1 MLPHIAYNAR
11 RALRGRAAARGD
23 GARGQHQG
31 RRRARRRTIQAEGV
45 YELAKLDSVAGG
57 GTERATDNTSVFSPA
72 ARQYALSVL
81 VVVYT
86 FNFIDRQILSILLEP
101 IKADLGLSD
110 SQLGLLAGFAFAL
123 FYATL
128 GIPIARFA
136 DRSNRRNL
144 IALALAVWSGMTA
157 LSGLAQNFW
166 HLLLAR
172 IGVGV
177 GEAGCSPPAH
187 SMIADYFPAE
197 KRSTALGIYS
207 LGIPVG
213 ILFGFFVGGHINEMF
228 GWRVAFFIVGVPG
241 LLLAVLMRFTVRE
254 PPRGMAEGRAAAAD
268 QPGILDTFT
277 YLWGKRSFRHLA
289 FGGALTAFVG
299 YGVITW
305 MPSFLIRAH
314 GLGTG
319 EVGTYLGLIFGIP
332 GGIGIALGGYLADR
346 YGARD
351 TRWFLWI
358 VSVALII
365 GLPFGTAVY
374 LVPGVSSALWL
385 LVLPVALGNFY
396 QATTFAQTQGLVTL
410 RMRAVAAAVLLFIL
424 NIIGL
429 GIGPWAVGRLSDFL
443 VPQFGDESLRWS
455 LLICGLVNA
464 WAALHYYLAGRH
476 LPGDLERTAL
486 DEQVRAG

>member
-1 MLPHIAYNAR
+1 MAQQEQP
-11 RALRGRAAARGD
+11 G
-23 GARGQHQG
+23 
-31 RRRARRRTIQAEGV
+31 
-45 YELAKLDSVAGG
+45 
-57 GTERATDNTSVFSPA
+57 VFSPA
-72 ARQYALSVL
+72 ARNYALSVL

-101 IKADLGLSD
+101 IKQDLGLSD
-110 SQLGLLAGFAFAL
+110 TQLGMLAGFAFAA

-128 GIPIARFA
+128 GIPIARYA

-144 IALALAVWSGMTA
+144 ISLALTIWSGMTA

-166 HLLLAR
+166 HLLVAR

-187 SMIADYFPAE
+187 SMLADYYPAD
-197 KRSTALGIYS
+197 KRATALGIYS

-213 ILFGFFVGGHINEMF
+213 ILFGFLVGGQINELF
-228 GWRVAFFIVGVPG
+228 GWRIAFLVVGLPG
-241 LLLAVLMRFTVRE
+241 LALALIMRFTVRE
-254 PPRGMAEGRAAAAD
+254 PDRGMSEGRSVSGD
-268 QPGILDTFT
+268 QPGIMETFH
-277 YLWGKRSFRHLA
+277 YLWQKRSFRHLA

-305 MPSFLIRAH
+305 MPAFLIRSH
-314 GLGTG
+314 GMSTG
-319 EVGTYLGLIFGIP
+319 DIGLYLGLILGIP

-351 TRWFLWI
+351 SAWFLWI
-358 VSVALII
+358 VTVALLVA
-365 GLPFGTAVY
+365 LPFGIGVY
-374 LVPGVSSALWL
+374 LAPGPYLALLL
-385 LVLPVALGNFY
+385 LVIPVTLGNFY

-429 GIGPWAVGRLSDFL
+429 GLGPQFTGILSDML
-443 VPQFGDESLRWS
+443 RPQYGDESLRWS
-455 LLICGLVNA
+455 LLICGLVNV
-464 WAALHYYLAGRH
+464 WAAYHYYVAGKY
-476 LPGDLERTAL
+476 LKDDLEATAL
-486 DEQVRAG
+486 DEEARALALDDAARSNA